1 MTADDATFLYVDI
14 AVLFGGLG
22 LLMMLAGWAAARGR
36 LKRNYVIGMRTSAIM
51 RSDQTW
57 RVAHKKCA
65 WSFWASGGVLVAGAL
80 LLNVLRPPE
89 RWSTALLVVMTALV
103 GVIVLVG
110 AVQAARTVDHEA
122 PGQGRM

>member
-14 AVLFGGLG
+14 AVLLGVLG
-22 LLMMLAGWAAARGR
+22 LLMILAGWAAAKGR

-51 RSDQTW
+51 RSDETW

-65 WSFWASGGVLVAGAL
+65 WSFWSSGGVLVAGAL
-80 LLNVLRPPE
+80 LLNVLRPPA
-89 RWSTALLVVMTALV
+89 RWSTALLMVMTALV

-122 PGQGRM
+122 PGQDRK

>member
-14 AVLFGGLG
+14 AVLLGVLG
-22 LLMMLAGWAAARGR
+22 LLMILAGWAAAKGR

-51 RSDQTW
+51 RSDETW

-65 WSFWASGGVLVAGAL
+65 WSFWSSGGVLVAGAL
-80 LLNVLRPPE
+80 LLNVLRPPG
-89 RWSTALLVVMTALV
+89 RWATALLMVMTALV

-110 AVQAARTVDHEA
+110 AVQAARTVEHEA
-122 PGQGRM
+122 PGQDRT